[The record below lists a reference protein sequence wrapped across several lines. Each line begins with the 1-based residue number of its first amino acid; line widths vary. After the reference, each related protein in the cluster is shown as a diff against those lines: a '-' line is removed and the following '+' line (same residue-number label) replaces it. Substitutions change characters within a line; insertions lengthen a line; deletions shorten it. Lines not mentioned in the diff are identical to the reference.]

1 MFSTAQ
7 QSYINAIIPT
17 YAKEGYKYYVCYTNT
32 VVNSGYY
39 GSAEPDLYA
48 LFSKAPISAKDA
60 YSFSLED
67 SAVLVA
73 VRSGNYSSSS
83 SAVNTDRVSASEYTQ
98 STLTVDEYEHIYTN
112 AEFEGITLQPDYNLI
127 SGGETNV
134 RLESI
139 TFIMLVALFLA
150 GAKLLFRRR

>member
-7 QSYINAIIPT
+7 QAYIDAILPT
-17 YAKEGYKYYVCYTNT
+17 YAKDGYKYYVVYSNN
-32 VVNSGYY
+32 VASGSSYY
-39 GSAEPDLYA
+39 STSPDLYA
-48 LFSKAPISAKDA
+48 LFSKSPISAQDA
-60 YSFSLED
+60 YTFSLED
-67 SAVLVA
+67 SSVLVA

-83 SAVNTDRVSASEYTQ
+83 SAVNTARVSASEYTQ
-98 STLTVDEYEHIYTN
+98 TTLTVDKYEHIYTN

-139 TFIMLVALFLA
+139 TFIMLVVIFLA
-150 GAKLLFRRR
+150 GARMLFSRR